1 MVRSA
6 ASTVSAGRGRLMISD
21 DEEIE
26 RSRIEDRQKRPSK
39 IKRAASEQ
47 LRRRKIIGEKLLKA
61 KELNDARAY
70 AEALR
75 HGGVDD
81 SSPEWKRA
89 WDYFYDR

>member
-1 MVRSA
+1 
-6 ASTVSAGRGRLMISD
+6 MISD
-21 DEEIE
+21 NEEIE
-26 RSRIEDRQKRPSK
+26 SSRIEDQRKRPSR

-61 KELNDARAY
+61 KLLNDARAY

-75 HGGVDD
+75 HGGID
-81 SSPEWKRA
+81 EWKRA